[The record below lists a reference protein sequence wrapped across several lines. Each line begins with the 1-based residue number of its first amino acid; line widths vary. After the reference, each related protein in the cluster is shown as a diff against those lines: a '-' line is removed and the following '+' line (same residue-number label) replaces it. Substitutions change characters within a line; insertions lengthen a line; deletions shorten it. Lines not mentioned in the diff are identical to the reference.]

1 MLVLR
6 LFRTSCEVVPLMARH
21 LAEVRLALTRNE
33 PLVACTEVVVLP
45 VLCQFIVLVVLNL
58 NLGLDQIIANI
69 LRLFESG
76 LLNQFLLT
84 MLFKAVGV
92 AASKSLICRG
102 DSSKRCLTPKVL
114 FTVEMAIS
122 RDRLVLARR
131 LLRGHLVSLLLNI
144 MRIQILV

>member
-1 MLVLR
+1 MLVLC
-6 LFRTSCEVVPLMARH
+6 LFRASCEVFPLMARH
-21 LAEVRLALTRNE
+21 LAEVRLALTWDE
-33 PLVACTEVVVLP
+33 PLVACTQVVVLP
-45 VLCQFIVLVVLNL
+45 FLRQFIVLVVLNL

-84 MLFKAVGV
+84 MLFKAVRV

-102 DSSKRCLTPKVL
+102 DGSKRCLAPKVL
-114 FTVEMAIS
+114 FTVEVAAS
-122 RDRLVLARR
+122 RDRLVLTRR

-144 MRIQILV
+144 LRI